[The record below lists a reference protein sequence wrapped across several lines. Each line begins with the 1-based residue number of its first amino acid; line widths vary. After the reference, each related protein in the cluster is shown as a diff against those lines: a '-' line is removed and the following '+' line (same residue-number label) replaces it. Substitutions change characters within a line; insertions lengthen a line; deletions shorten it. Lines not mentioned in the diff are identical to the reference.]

1 VIEEPV
7 MKATRVDIKLFADKG
22 SHVEGEQVLKAFH
35 GFIQQTKIKDELI
48 LDVTS
53 YEHVKE
59 GPGIMLIGHE
69 GMYGLDEAK
78 GRLGLLY
85 SQRRAN
91 VDSFE
96 AALSYTLQHALTAC
110 SLIEQDATIGGKLRF
125 GGDEILI
132 RINDRLN
139 APVSPETWQAVEP
152 AVRKVLG
159 RVLGEDV
166 SFTVHDDP
174 RELFSVTARAK
185 KPERVDALLG
195 RMSA

>member
-1 VIEEPV
+1 

-22 SHVEGEQVLKAFH
+22 SHVEGEKVLKAFH
-35 GFIQQTKIKDELI
+35 GFIQQNKINDELI

-91 VDSFE
+91 VDGFE
-96 AALSYTLQHALTAC
+96 AALSYTLRHALAAC
-110 SLIEQDATIGGKLRF
+110 ALIEKEETLGGKLTF
-125 GGDEILI
+125 GGGEILV

-139 APVSPETWQAVEP
+139 APVSPETWKKAEP

-159 RVLGEDV
+159 SVLGADA

-174 RELFSVTARAK
+174 RELFSVTAKAS

-195 RMSA
+195 RLSA